1 MNTWQLCC
9 AGQLKQFRKGSG
21 PQNVTDGHVTPSR
34 QLANSPQSH
43 AMQVRMCGWYI
54 YMYVCMCICVYVYV
68 YLYVY
73 CICICISVTSLVIG
87 HPVTK

>member
-21 PQNVTDGHVTPSR
+21 PQHVTDGHATPSR

-54 YMYVCMCICVYVYV
+54 YICMYVCVYVCMYMYIYMYIVYVYA
-68 YLYVY
+68 YL
-73 CICICISVTSLVIG
+73 
-87 HPVTK
+87 